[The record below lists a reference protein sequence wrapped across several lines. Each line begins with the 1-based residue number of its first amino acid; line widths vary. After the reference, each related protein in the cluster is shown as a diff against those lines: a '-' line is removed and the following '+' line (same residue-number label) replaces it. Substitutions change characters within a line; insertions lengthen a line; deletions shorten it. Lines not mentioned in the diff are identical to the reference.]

1 MTVKLLTL
9 VMCYLHGYSHVELSI
24 KLVTFRILK
33 ILLFFVHQENEKSR
47 DIIIEQRFHKS
58 MIGAAGGKIK
68 EIRDK
73 FNQVQITF
81 PDPGKKSDVVSVRGP
96 KSDVDKAYKYLTQ
109 MHQEMVRN
117 KEVM

>member
-1 MTVKLLTL
+1 M
-9 VMCYLHGYSHVELSI
+9 YPY
-24 KLVTFRILK
+24 
-33 ILLFFVHQENEKSR
+33 QENEKSR

-81 PDPGKKSDVVSVRGP
+81 PDPARKSDVVSLRGP
-96 KSDVDKAYKYLTQ
+96 KADVDKCYKYLGQ
-109 MHQEMVRN
+109 LNQDMVSSFSSSYLMIQN
-117 KEVM
+117 KAS